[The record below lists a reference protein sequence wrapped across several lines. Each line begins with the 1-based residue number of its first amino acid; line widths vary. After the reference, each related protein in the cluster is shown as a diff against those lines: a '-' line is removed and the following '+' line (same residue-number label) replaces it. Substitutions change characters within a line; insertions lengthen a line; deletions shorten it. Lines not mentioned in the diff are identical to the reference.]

1 MGRIWVLALVCAAC
15 ARGAGGGGA
24 SSGAFSVRYPDAPPT
39 GVTAKVGKRFYA
51 KPSAQC
57 FYDNGREASWRMTG
71 ARVTAGELPPGL
83 TLEDG
88 VIGGTPKQAGSYQA
102 TIEFSEVTC
111 AGKPHSGQVV
121 DVQITV
127 Q

>member
-1 MGRIWVLALVCAAC
+1 MGRFCILALLCAAC
-15 ARGAGGGGA
+15 ARGSHAGA
-24 SSGAFSVRYPDAPPT
+24 AGAFAITYPDAPPS
-39 GVTAKVGKRFYA
+39 GVKARLGKRFYA
-51 KPSAQC
+51 KPAAQC

-83 TLEDG
+83 ALEDG
-88 VIGGTPKQAGSYQA
+88 VIGGTPKHAGSYQA

-111 AGKPHSGQVV
+111 AGKPSPGQVV